1 MCTCTPVDD
10 IEQTTAPRTDPVIF
24 ETVFPRSVALGLLAL
39 TGCTFKPGAQSELAP
54 GEDAALDGAIDAS
67 VTDGGED
74 AKLDSQILPALVNT
88 GLVGRYFIDEAASG
102 KVPTNLEDSA
112 PTSPEDLPIIYG
124 ASSFTEVA
132 GNRGLSWPASGG
144 TGKLETDLSG
154 TKYLNAFN
162 PATRVTIEVV
172 VQIANAGQAGSES
185 QIAGLRGG
193 NPDFMLTALNATDL
207 RFFRPFGSNG
217 ATWSNVNQQQRMV
230 LHLVYNSN
238 AVAEERIQL
247 YKNGT
252 LVPKTASSPPQPGQA
267 VGLGGSDKLIFGN
280 APNQDRS
287 IQGTIF
293 YVAYYNAAFDA
304 NEVANNASR
313 LIVDD
318 DGP

>member
-1 MCTCTPVDD
+1 M
-10 IEQTTAPRTDPVIF
+10 F
-24 ETVFPRSVALGLLAL
+24 SRSIAIGLLAL
-39 TGCTFKPGAQSELAP
+39 AGCTFKPGFQSELPP

-67 VTDGGED
+67 VTDAGDD
-74 AKLDSQILPALVNT
+74 AKLDSQILPALVND

-102 KVPTNLEDSA
+102 KVPTSLADAAS
-112 PTSPEDLPIIYG
+112 SPQAIPIIYG

-132 GNRGLSWPASGG
+132 GNRGLAWQASGG
-144 TGKLETDLSG
+144 TGKLEIGLGG

-172 VQIANAGQAGSES
+172 AQIANAGGAGSES
-185 QIAGLRGG
+185 QIAGLRGS
-193 NPDFMLTALNATDL
+193 NPDFMLTALGSTDL
-207 RFFRPFGSNG
+207 RFFRPFGNNG
-217 ATWSNVNQQQRMV
+217 ATWSGVNQGQRMV
-230 LHLVYNSN
+230 LHLVYDSN
-238 AVAEERIQL
+238 ESAEERIQL

-304 NEVANNASR
+304 GKVANNAMR